1 MWKSSYLTNQVVA
14 KIPGEN
20 NYSYNFYKEGQT
32 LLNNKVFV
40 VTVSA
45 AAIRPRFVRGISER
59 GGIAIVE
66 DTKIDAAKLLAQD
79 CTGCAQAVHLDISSK
94 ESILDLIAN
103 LPQRHG
109 RIDELVNNA

>member
-45 AAIRPRFVRGISER
+45 GAIRPRFVRGISER

-66 DTKIDAAKLLAQD
+66 ETKIDAAKLLAQD
-79 CTGCAQAVHLDISSK
+79 CAGRTKAVHLDISSK
-94 ESILDLIAN
+94 ASILDLIAD

>member
-1 MWKSSYLTNQVVA
+1 MWKSSCLTNQVVA
-14 KIPGEN
+14 EISSEN
-20 NYSYNFYKEGQT
+20 NYSYNFDKEEQT

-66 DTKIDAAKLLAQD
+66 ETKIDAAKLLAQD
-79 CTGCAQAVHLDISSK
+79 CAG
-94 ESILDLIAN
+94 
-103 LPQRHG
+103 
-109 RIDELVNNA
+109 